1 MSAKPVLLHF
11 KFDDFAN
18 LPSEVGSYVYSD
30 VQTDTNG
37 NKWKLR
43 LYPGGEPDA
52 LQEYVG
58 VYLRS
63 CNANDIEAKFSITI
77 NGGSVDA
84 EESDYGFRMFNN
96 LNSGTWG
103 CAPFEKRSDIL
114 DPANKI
120 LNNGALCI
128 DAAIQVKPK
137 KDEIFQPP
145 SPLSAK
151 MIKLLKSSEDADV
164 SSLSG
169 NRNSSPTS
177 TLSKPVHLFS
187 QTIATVLMV
196 EEERQ

>member
-114 DPANKI
+114 DPA
-120 LNNGALCI
+120 
-128 DAAIQVKPK
+128 IQVKPK